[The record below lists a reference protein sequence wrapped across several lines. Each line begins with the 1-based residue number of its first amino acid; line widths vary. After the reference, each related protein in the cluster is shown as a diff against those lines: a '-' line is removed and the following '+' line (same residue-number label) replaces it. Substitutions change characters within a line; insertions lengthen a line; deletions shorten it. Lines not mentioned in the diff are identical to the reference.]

1 MAQRH
6 VVPQN
11 IEDMVQVGHISDACF
26 DINSDDAEVVYFNTI
41 EGVEIEDPIL
51 TKIIWP
57 GPRGTLVEHWMKKG
71 QVIPFHRHHSEF
83 LNLLVKGQVKVTLAG
98 KQYTAGQYD
107 SWTAVPGVDHS
118 IEALEDSMIM
128 EFFYPAAVMQKDFFL
143 TWGTARP
150 ATTHL
155 FVREAD
161 VKPTPLPLVE
171 GTDEKSGDS
180 AIAPKMLIPGPN
192 VLLLLAKCKPQKRA
206 WHVHHHNWI
215 TYMVSGG
222 FRVWQGGTEFD
233 APGGHYWG
241 AAPGVDQANMAPDDC
256 VIVEIKWPPP
266 QICHGKLKSWEAPV
280 EAR

>member
-128 EFFYPAAVMQKDFFL
+128 EFSDLPGGSYAEGLLPLLVKGQVKVTLAGKHTAGQYDSWTAVPGVDHSIEALEDSMIMEFFYPAAVMQL
-143 TWGTARP
+143 GHGP
-150 ATTHL
+150 ACY
-155 FVREAD
+155 
-161 VKPTPLPLVE
+161 
-171 GTDEKSGDS
+171 DS
-180 AIAPKMLIPGPN
+180 PI
-192 VLLLLAKCKPQKRA
+192 C
-206 WHVHHHNWI
+206 
-215 TYMVSGG
+215 
-222 FRVWQGGTEFD
+222 QGGRRKTYAFAVGRGDGRKVRRQRHRSQD
-233 APGGHYWG
+233 ADSRPER
-241 AAPGVDQANMAPDDC
+241 AAPLGQM
-256 VIVEIKWPPP
+256 
-266 QICHGKLKSWEAPV
+266 
-280 EAR
+280 